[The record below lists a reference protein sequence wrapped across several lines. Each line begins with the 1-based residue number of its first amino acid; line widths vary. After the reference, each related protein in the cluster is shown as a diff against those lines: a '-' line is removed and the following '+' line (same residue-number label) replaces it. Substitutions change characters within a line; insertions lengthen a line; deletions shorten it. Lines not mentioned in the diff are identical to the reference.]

1 MTETSVLDSDSGLPP
16 HVQGAADSGFSC
28 AVRTFAKLFPGPRFG
43 GGALSVYVDGEPVV
57 DVWTGWSDRHGEV
70 RWTADTGA
78 MVFSASKG
86 LASTVLH
93 RLVDRGLLSYDAP
106 IAQYWP
112 EFGANGKSA
121 ITVRAMMRHRAG
133 LSHLKGVSKDELL
146 DHRLM
151 EERIAAAPVDRLA
164 GRGAYHAFTYGWLA
178 SGLARAITGMG
189 MRELFRREIAHPL
202 NTDGLHLGRPPGDA
216 PTKVAQIMFP
226 QNTRANPLID
236 HLAPRLAELPVA
248 GGLGAMYV
256 PGITSLV
263 QGDIPFLD
271 SEIPSVNA
279 VVTARGLAKMYGAL
293 ANSGRIDGTQ
303 FLSTELARGLLGKLS
318 LRPDM
323 NLVFPM
329 SFHLGYHGSPVPGA
343 LRGFGHAGLGG
354 TIGWADPVTR
364 SSFAFVHN
372 RLVTPI
378 VLDQLLFVPL
388 ILPVRR
394 AAAAAYTRG
403 FRTVPRLGA
412 PYPEPG
418 TRSVAEDQI
427 DSDRALVGARPPGDD
442 A

>member
-1 MTETSVLDSDSGLPP
+1 MESESGLPP
-16 HVQGAADSGFSC
+16 HVQGAADPGFSC
-28 AVRTFAKLFPGPRFG
+28 VAQTFAKLFPGPRFG

-57 DVWTGWSDRHGEV
+57 DIWTGWSDRHGEQ

-86 LASTVLH
+86 VASTVLH

-106 IAQYWP
+106 IARYWP
-112 EFGANGKSA
+112 EFGANGKSD
-121 ITVRAMMRHRAG
+121 ITVRDMLRHRAG
-133 LSHLKGVSKDELL
+133 LSHLKGVTKSELL

-164 GRGAYHAFTYGWLA
+164 GRAAYHAFTYGWLA

-189 MRELFRREIAHPL
+189 MRELFRREIACPL
-202 NTDGLHLGRPPGDA
+202 NTDGLHLGRPPVDA
-216 PTKVAQIMFP
+216 PTKVAQIMYP
-226 QNTRANPLID
+226 QNTRPNPLID
-236 HLAPRLAELPVA
+236 HLAPRLAQLPVA
-248 GGLGAMYV
+248 GGLGALYV
-256 PGITSLV
+256 PGLTSLV

-279 VVTARGLAKMYGAL
+279 VVTARGLAKMYGAI
-293 ANSGRIDGTQ
+293 ANDGRIDGKQ
-303 FLSTELARGLLGKLS
+303 FLSKELARGLLGRLS

-329 SFHLGYHGSPVPGA
+329 SFHLGYHGSPVPGL

-354 TIGWADPVTR
+354 TIGWADPATR

-378 VLDQLLFVPL
+378 VVDQILFVPL
-388 ILPVRR
+388 ILPMRR
-394 AAAAAYTRG
+394 AVAAAYRRG

-412 PYPEPG
+412 PCPERLTSTNSASTEPG
-418 TRSVAEDQI
+418 
-427 DSDRALVGARPPGDD
+427 
-442 A
+442 